1 MFDYLEN
8 LSKTGR
14 LNNRIALQSEDSAA
28 VYITLLKDIGKIMK
42 ISRNFTK
49 LIPIVDKSM
58 SPVGQNIKIMMCDE
72 VATVHDSILLDC
84 VQKRDFNQSLGSNRL
99 MIGK

>member
-14 LNNRIALQSEDSAA
+14 LRNLIVLQSDDSAA
-28 VYITLLKDIGKIMK
+28 VYITLLKDIGKIIK
-42 ISRNFTK
+42 ISRNFNK
-49 LIPIVDKSM
+49 LIPIVDKNIN
-58 SPVGQNIKIMMCDE
+58 PVGKNIKIMMCDE

-84 VQKRDFNQSLGSNRL
+84 VQKREFN
-99 MIGK
+99 

>member
-42 ISRNFTK
+42 ISRNFNK

-58 SPVGQNIKIMMCDE
+58 SPVG
-72 VATVHDSILLDC
+72 
-84 VQKRDFNQSLGSNRL
+84 
-99 MIGK
+99 